1 MVYIPHNEEDDE
13 EEEEEKNSKKRKKMK
28 SKEKRKKEK
37 AKKQN
42 VPINQNDEVKLQPGD
57 LVITGSADANI
68 KIWSLHSGEC
78 FHVRSFFPFGIYSIY
93 SIYSI
98 ILNSSYGSFE
108 LIA

>member
-1 MVYIPHNEEDDE
+1 
-13 EEEEEKNSKKRKKMK
+13 MK

-37 AKKQN
+37 AKKEN

-78 FHVRSFFPFGIYSIY
+78 FHTLRGHVGSITALGTDPKGQTLF
-93 SIYSI
+93 SGGADAFIRFWEIKTGRI
-98 ILNSSYGSFE
+98 IRAVE
-108 LIA
+108 AHKQ